1 MRISGVIP
9 RNERYPVRPGALN
22 SSREFCCIDTV
33 IIELL
38 PDVSISV
45 SQMRGHVKRKYTQC
59 QGTVSHSNGITMSSV
74 SSYQVHVA
82 SLMSLRHDRQQLVY
96 TIKRGWRDEGIR

>member
-38 PDVSISV
+38 PDVYLSV
-45 SQMRGHVKRKYTQC
+45 PNEGAREKEVYSMPGNSQP
-59 QGTVSHSNGITMSSV
+59 
-74 SSYQVHVA
+74 
-82 SLMSLRHDRQQLVY
+82 
-96 TIKRGWRDEGIR
+96 